1 MITDPSI
8 QEIVIAVR
16 AASLKMIRS
25 CGAAHILFVTG
36 LVSDATGKAVA
47 LSDVRRAL
55 VAVEGM
61 EWLTEGED
69 WYWLGPDTANNR
81 ALEAVRK
88 VLAVASRK
96 VDVEDIHQAVC
107 RSRRAYYKSD
117 ARVQPPEIEVSQ
129 EVLKEILSRVP
140 WLSVIQMNDFLLSE
154 EVAIEDVLNSSE
166 LAVVRV
172 IEEYGGAAARQVF
185 NKRFV
190 DTGIFSVPNLQIV
203 LSSSPVI
210 RPLGYG
216 IYGVRGKEFPQ
227 EAFTR
232 AIAGATRFTS
242 PIEMTKDGWCKFK
255 FSISEAGLQ
264 NGIADIPQRVLKLI
278 PRGIYMTEGLAS
290 GTFSLGNIQSAPT
303 RTSGLVGLLRKAGIQ
318 PGEPLLFSIHP
329 ESMRAMISRAERLE
343 PGE

>member
-36 LVSDATGKAVA
+36 LVCDATGKAVA

-117 ARVQPPEIEVSQ
+117 VRVQPPE
-129 EVLKEILSRVP
+129 
-140 WLSVIQMNDFLLSE
+140 M
-154 EVAIEDVLNSSE
+154 
-166 LAVVRV
+166 
-172 IEEYGGAAARQVF
+172 
-185 NKRFV
+185 
-190 DTGIFSVPNLQIV
+190 
-203 LSSSPVI
+203 
-210 RPLGYG
+210 
-216 IYGVRGKEFPQ
+216 
-227 EAFTR
+227 
-232 AIAGATRFTS
+232 
-242 PIEMTKDGWCKFK
+242 
-255 FSISEAGLQ
+255 
-264 NGIADIPQRVLKLI
+264 
-278 PRGIYMTEGLAS
+278 
-290 GTFSLGNIQSAPT
+290 
-303 RTSGLVGLLRKAGIQ
+303 
-318 PGEPLLFSIHP
+318 
-329 ESMRAMISRAERLE
+329 ES
-343 PGE
+343 